1 MIQIGIIVLLTVF
14 VLKGLFSFRL
24 EKDDCSKSTDELRTE
39 FQRKDFLLLFLFFV
53 LLPSFT
59 VGLTILF
66 DWLSDWSISN
76 DKSIIHIIK
85 PNMGT
90 WIVMAMMSSLGYAV
104 YAIFKISKWIFK
116 SNESNYWTYYNRK
129 YGFKATGLLKYLGII
144 LVLCSSIL
152 VCLNLNSYL
161 KFKDTK
167 IEINQ
172 FKSLKQTEYGL
183 ESITKIIHF
192 QKTIAPNGKI
202 VQKPHYAIFFS
213 DNYEWRTN
221 DNLRTPN
228 INDDKI
234 FSFLTEKTGLEI
246 EEIEIDQ

>member
-1 MIQIGIIVLLTVF
+1 MIQIGIVILLTVF

-24 EKDDCSKSTDELRTE
+24 EKDDYSKSTDELRTE
-39 FQRKDFLLLFLFFV
+39 FQRKDILLLFLFFV

-66 DWLSDWSISN
+66 DWLSDWSTSN

-116 SNESNYWTYYNRK
+116 RNESKYWTYYNRK
-129 YGFKATGLLKYLGII
+129 YGFKVTGLLKYLGII
-144 LVLCSSIL
+144 LVLFSSIL
-152 VCLNLNSYL
+152 VCLNLNSYV
-161 KFKDTK
+161 KFKDNK

-172 FKSLKQTEYGL
+172 FKSLTQTEYEL

-192 QKTIAPNGKI
+192 QKTITPNGEI
-202 VQKPHYAIFFS
+202 VQKSHYAIFFN

>member
-1 MIQIGIIVLLTVF
+1 MIQIGIIIVLTVF

-24 EKDDCSKSTDELRTE
+24 EKDDYSKSTDELRTE
-39 FQRKDFLLLFLFFV
+39 FQRKDFLLLFLFFI

-66 DWLSDWSISN
+66 DWLSDWSTSN
-76 DKSIIHIIK
+76 DKSILHIIK
-85 PNMGT
+85 PNIGT

-104 YAIFKISKWIFK
+104 CSIFKISKWIFK
-116 SNESNYWTYYNRK
+116 TNESNYWTYYNRK
-129 YGFKATGLLKYLGII
+129 YGFKATRLLKYLGII
-144 LVLCSSIL
+144 LVIFSSTL
-152 VCLNLNSYL
+152 VCLNLNSYV
-161 KFKDTK
+161 KFKETK
-167 IEINQ
+167 IEINE
-172 FKSLKQTEYGL
+172 FKSFKPTEYKL

-192 QKTIAPNGKI
+192 QKTVAPNGNI
-202 VQKPHYAIFFS
+202 VQKPHYAIVFN
-213 DNYEWRTN
+213 DNYAWRTN

-234 FSFLTEKTGLEI
+234 FSFLTEKTGLKI